1 MVDKINTN
9 DELTSPYFSIIIP
22 TYNRAHLIEI
32 AVKSVLNQT
41 FSDWELIIVDD
52 GSTDNTKE
60 VISEFSSSDKRIKYF
75 YQENQERSIARN
87 NGIEQ
92 SSGQYICFL
101 DSDDYFLSKKLEKLH
116 NFIKGSTQNDGVF
129 YDGLSFLI
137 KDNIVK
143 IPLPTKKESE
153 TIHEFLFKNPLGS
166 LQICAPVK
174 VFQEFKFNPSIRIGE
189 DVELWLRIAN
199 KFEFIPIDTF
209 NTIALEHDDRS
220 VNLKRYN
227 SAKEHMKQI
236 KFIFKLHDKTKINKQ
251 TRKIVL
257 SNCYFSIFKYWLF
270 QRNRKK
276 SIYYLLISIII
287 KPKTVQLKYKINLL
301 LSLIFWNR
309 FEKITKIL

>member
-1 MVDKINTN
+1 M
-9 DELTSPYFSIIIP
+9 TSPFFSIILP
-22 TYNRAHLIEI
+22 TYNRAHLIET
-32 AVKSVLNQT
+32 AVKSVLMQS

-60 VISEFSSSDKRIKYF
+60 VISKFSSSDKRIKYF

-143 IPLPTKKESE
+143 ISLPTKKEYE

-166 LQICAPVK
+166 LQICAAVK

-220 VNLKRYN
+220 VNLKKYN
-227 SAKEHMKQI
+227 SAKDQLLQI
-236 KFIFKLHDKTKINKQ
+236 NHIFKLHDKSKINKQ
-251 TRKIVL
+251 TRKTVL
-257 SNCYFSIFKYWLF
+257 SNCLF
-270 QRNRKK
+270 NVSKHYMLNRKRLK
-276 SIYYLLISIII
+276 SILWILRSILVDFKNIQNKHRLYCII
-287 KPKTVQLKYKINLL
+287 K
-301 LSLIFWNR
+301 LSSFQNIPEYL
-309 FEKITKIL
+309 

>member
-1 MVDKINTN
+1 MD
-9 DELTSPYFSIIIP
+9 LT
-22 TYNRAHLIEI
+22 E
-32 AVKSVLNQT
+32 
-41 FSDWELIIVDD
+41 
-52 GSTDNTKE
+52 
-60 VISEFSSSDKRIKYF
+60 SDKKTLKLFSYYVNSHGSQECYMNYF
-75 YQENQERSIARN
+75 YRA
-87 NGIEQ
+87 GA
-92 SSGQYICFL
+92 
-101 DSDDYFLSKKLEKLH
+101 LEW
-116 NFIKGSTQNDGVF
+116 NDGVF

-227 SAKEHMKQI
+227 SESIRNAVIEATMNYYDKNHSN
-236 KFIFKLHDKTKINKQ
+236 IF
-251 TRKIVL
+251 
-257 SNCYFSIFKYWLF
+257 SN
-270 QRNRKK
+270 
-276 SIYYLLISIII
+276 
-287 KPKTVQLKYKINLL
+287 
-301 LSLIFWNR
+301 
-309 FEKITKIL
+309 

>member
-1 MVDKINTN
+1 MA
-9 DELTSPYFSIIIP
+9 SPFFSIILP
-22 TYNRAHLIEI
+22 TYNRAHLIET
-32 AVKSVLNQT
+32 AVKSILTQS
-41 FSDWELIIVDD
+41 FSDWELIVVDD

-60 VISEFSSSDKRIKYF
+60 VISDFFSSDKRIKYF

-87 NGIEQ
+87 NGIEK
-92 SSGQYICFL
+92 STGQFICFL
-101 DSDDYFLSKKLEKLH
+101 DSDDYFLSTKLEHLH
-116 NFIKGSTQNDGVF
+116 DFMKESTQYDSVF
-129 YDGLSFLI
+129 YDGISFLI

-143 IPLPTKKESE
+143 TPLPTKKESE

-227 SAKEHMKQI
+227 SAKDQLKQI
-236 KFIFKLHDKTKINKQ
+236 NYIFELHDKSKINKK
-251 TRKIVL
+251 TRKTVL
-257 SNCYFSIFKYWLF
+257 SNCFFNISKHYISNGKRVKSIFWIL
-270 QRNRKK
+270 R
-276 SIYYLLISIII
+276 SILVDFKNIQNKHRLYCII
-287 KPKTVQLKYKINLL
+287 KISTFQNIQQYY
-301 LSLIFWNR
+301 
-309 FEKITKIL
+309 

>member
-1 MVDKINTN
+1 MT
-9 DELTSPYFSIIIP
+9 LPYFSIVLP
-22 TYNRAHLIEI
+22 TFNRAHLIETAI
-32 AVKSVLNQT
+32 KSVLMQS
-41 FSDWELIIVDD
+41 FSDWELIIIDD

-60 VISEFSSSDKRIKYF
+60 VIFEFSSSDERIKYF

-87 NGIEQ
+87 NGIEK
-92 SSGQYICFL
+92 SKGRFICFL
-101 DSDDYFLSKKLEKLH
+101 DSDDYFLPKKLEHLH
-116 NFIKGSTQNDGVF
+116 DFMKELTQNDSVF
-129 YDGLSFLI
+129 YDGISFLV

-153 TIHEFLFKNPLGS
+153 TVHEFLFKNPLGS

-199 KFEFIPIDTF
+199 KFKFIPINDTY

-227 SAKEHMKQI
+227 SAKDQLKQI
-236 KFIFKLHDKTKINKQ
+236 NYIFKLYEKSKISKQ
-251 TRKIVL
+251 TRKTVL

-270 QRNRKK
+270 QRNRNK
-276 SIYYLLISIII
+276 SIYYLLISITI
-287 KPKTVQLKYKINLL
+287 KPKHPQTKYKINILINLIIGNKKKALALL
-301 LSLIFWNR
+301 N
-309 FEKITKIL
+309 